1 MVNTGRIL
9 LVSTIIGAGLLG
21 FGILQLNVDLSAIGF
36 TLAVVTGTNATLPI
50 PLIDESSPVLLRTLD
65 FVFFN
70 DPPNT
75 ITESSPRF
83 AVAERFSIQNATV
96 ITEFTMKLA
105 TEDPDV
111 TVTGYVWRTD
121 SPLRLVSSAETFN
134 GTEIGTVLNDVKF
147 TFPRAVVIEPSPE
160 FICPDSIPEFP
171 VQCGQP
177 IINNYAVGIRV
188 DQNLAGSFTYGF
200 INVDTFPADIFEPI
214 PPDAHRR
221 VVDLHVGFGDRDL
234 DSEFSLT
241 FRPLDQFQRVTP
253 VCSQTPQPF
262 ECQVGM
268 IGIEIWHDQ
277 ALAQNIEEQVDE
289 IIDQIMNQTDIVT
302 PEEELTACIAI
313 FPPPP
318 ECTGDDPLA
327 PLECGIAEELNLS
340 QNVCICKEGFTRQF
354 VQSQIPLLSP
364 IQVGTFECLP
374 ELTVPIPPPLQ
385 IPPRVDPIV
394 FLGLGGVI
402 LIGSLIGIGVRTFRK

>member
-1 MVNTGRIL
+1 MVNAGRIL
-9 LVSTIIGAGLLG
+9 LLSTIIGAGLLG

-75 ITESSPRF
+75 ITESSPSF
-83 AVAERFSIQNATV
+83 AVAERFASIQNATV

-105 TEDPDV
+105 TEDPNV

-134 GTEIGTVLNDVKF
+134 GTEIGTVLRDVKF
-147 TFPRAVVIEPSPE
+147 TFPRAVVLEPSPE

-171 VQCGQP
+171 IFCGQP

-200 INVDTFPADIFEPI
+200 INVDTYPDDVFEPI

-234 DSEFSLT
+234 DSEFSFT
-241 FRPLDQFQRVTP
+241 FTPLDQFQRITP
-253 VCSQTPQPF
+253 ACEQIPKPF
-262 ECQVGM
+262 ECQEGM

-302 PEEELTACIAI
+302 PEEELIACIAI

-318 ECTGDDPLA
+318 ECTNEVKLDLM
-327 PLECGIAEELNLS
+327 ECGIAEELVNGICL
-340 QNVCICKEGFTRQF
+340 CKEGFTRQF
-354 VQSQIPLLSP
+354 VPLQIPLLSP
-364 IQVGTFECLP
+364 LQQGTFECFLIDV
-374 ELTVPIPPPLQ
+374 ELIPPPLQ
-385 IPPRVDPIV
+385 IQPRVDPIV
-394 FLGLGGVI
+394 FLGAGGAI
-402 LIGSLIGIGVRTFRK
+402 LVGSLIGIGVRTFRK

>member
-1 MVNTGRIL
+1 MTMVNTGRIL

-21 FGILQLNVDLSAIGF
+21 FGMLQLNVDLSAIGF
-36 TLAVVTGTNATLPI
+36 TLASVTGANATLPI

-65 FVFFN
+65 FVS
-70 DPPNT
+70 PSI

-83 AVAERFSIQNATV
+83 AVAERFAFIQNATV
-96 ITEFTMKLA
+96 ITEFTMQLA

-134 GTEIGTVLNDVKF
+134 GTEIGTVLRDVKF
-147 TFPRAVVIEPSPE
+147 TFPRAVVLEPSPE
-160 FICPDSIPEFP
+160 FICPDDPF
-171 VQCGQP
+171 VLCGQP

-200 INVDTFPADIFEPI
+200 INVDTYPDDVFEPI
-214 PPDAHRR
+214 PLDAHRR
-221 VVDLHVGFGDRDL
+221 VVDLHVDL
-234 DSEFSLT
+234 DSENVFAFT
-241 FRPLDQFQRVTP
+241 PLDQFQRITP
-253 VCSQTPQPF
+253 VCEQIPKPF
-262 ECQVGM
+262 ECQEGM
-268 IGIEIWHDQ
+268 LGIEIWHDQ

-318 ECTGDDPLA
+318 ECSGDA
-327 PLECGIAEELNLS
+327 QFRPLECGIAEELNLS

-354 VQSQIPLLSP
+354 VHSQIPILSP
-364 IQVGTFECLP
+364 IFIGTFECLP

-385 IPPRVDPIV
+385 IQPRVDPIV

-402 LIGSLIGIGVRTFRK
+402 LVGSLIGIGIRTFRK